1 MEFESTLEHPFFVYG
16 QGWASCHPDRTLQ
29 CYGLKVHRLQVGDI
43 LVSLTPREHPV
54 TSTITASRSS
64 TITTTATTT
73 AMTARQVS
81 RSNNVASN
89 MIEHKYNVDKTLL
102 PPPPP
107 PVSQSHNEPLDV
119 SNARKRRWSAPDNI
133 CDEDEQ
139 ASSKRKE

>member
-1 MEFESTLEHPFFVYG
+1 MYG
-16 QGWASCHPDRTLQ
+16 QGWASCHPDRTYK
-29 CYGLKVHRLQVGDI
+29 CYGLKVHKLQVGDI

-54 TSTITASRSS
+54 TNSSSATRSS

-89 MIEHKYNVDKTLL
+89 MVEHNKYNIDKTLL
-102 PPPPP
+102 PPPSA

-119 SNARKRRWSAPDNI
+119 SNAKKRRWSAPDNI

>member
-1 MEFESTLEHPFFVYG
+1 MFG
-16 QGWASCHPDRTLQ
+16 QGWASCNPERTLQ

-43 LVSLTPREHPV
+43 LVSLTPREPTT
-54 TSTITASRSS
+54 TSNSSSSNSSNNNKSS

-81 RSNNVASN
+81 RTSVTVNT
-89 MIEHKYNVDKTLL
+89 MHQLDKALL

-107 PVSQSHNEPLDV
+107 APASTRSATQEPLDA
-119 SNARKRRWSAPDNI
+119 STAGSRKRRWSAPEQI

-139 ASSKRKE
+139 VTRRHKE

>member
-1 MEFESTLEHPFFVYG
+1 MEHPFYVYG

-43 LVSLTPREHPV
+43 LVSLTPRES
-54 TSTITASRSS
+54 TSCPSTRSS

-81 RSNNVASN
+81 RTSNSSSGLATGS
-89 MIEHKYNVDKTLL
+89 EHKFNVDKSLL

-107 PVSQSHNEPLDV
+107 LPLAHSPNEPLDV
-119 SNARKRRWSAPDNI
+119 SNSRKRRWSAPDQI
-133 CDEDEQ
+133 CDDDEQ
-139 ASSKRKE
+139 PNSKRKD